1 MAAYAHIWQNNVT
14 REFSHTILTMP
25 NKFAQHFTLIF
36 RSKWKILILHS
47 LISTEEQQLI
57 FQPLESEKERKII
70 LSTNIAESSI
80 TVPDV
85 TYGKFQKCSQMF

>member
-1 MAAYAHIWQNNVT
+1 MVIHSIYNYRKVGLN
-14 REFSHTILTMP
+14 
-25 NKFAQHFTLIF
+25 
-36 RSKWKILILHS
+36 WKIFILHS

-57 FQPLESEKERKII
+57 FQPVDSGGRKII

-85 TYGKFQKCSQMF
+85 TYGKYCREIYVQFVI